1 MTQYSNCLG
10 GKNGYTPAAGK
21 TLVSYASLNSL
32 RLLIVSLNDS
42 DIYENHQSLY
52 HYYFDLYQSY
62 TILDKKSFYVDSS
75 LIGKDVYIKNSFSYP
90 LREAE
95 LDDVSTM
102 IFVSNQDGNE
112 VGRVLIQLHGSN
124 IGEVPIYE
132 RKQKKKK
139 PSSFFQKFIDWIS
152 DKN

>member
-1 MTQYSNCLG
+1 M
-10 GKNGYTPAAGK
+10 
-21 TLVSYASLNSL
+21 
-32 RLLIVSLNDS
+32 
-42 DIYENHQSLY
+42 
-52 HYYFDLYQSY
+52 
-62 TILDKKSFYVDSS
+62 
-75 LIGKDVYIKNSFSYP
+75 
-90 LREAE
+90 
-95 LDDVSTM
+95 DDVSTM